1 MTDPG
6 PRVIEASLRGFVSAY
21 QRYTESPFQLG
32 EFVVVREGRYP
43 VIGVV
48 ASVQSGPEDQTRS
61 LQPRGAPG
69 ETAAEVLR
77 ANPEIR
83 LLLRTQVGVVA
94 CGFIEGEVYRGG
106 LPPLPSPLLAA
117 VERAQDEEVSDF
129 AAGCSFL
136 ERLVAD
142 AEANDATIASAIRRA
157 ADAMGPLGDG
167 FRIAAGKELA
177 RLLRAD
183 PARLGT
189 ILRGVVA

>member
-6 PRVIEASLRGFVSAY
+6 PRVIEASLRGFVCAY
-21 QRYTESPFQLG
+21 ARYTEAPYRLG
-32 EFVVVREGRYP
+32 EFVVVREGSYP

-48 ASVQSGPEDQTRS
+48 ASVQSGPEDSSRS

-69 ETAAEVLR
+69 ETAAEVMR
-77 ANPEIR
+77 TNPEIR

-94 CGFIEGEVYRGG
+94 CGFLDGGVLRGG
-106 LPPLPSPLLAA
+106 LPPLPCPLLAA
-117 VERAQDEEVSDF
+117 VDLAGAEEVAEF
-129 AAGCSFL
+129 AAGCGFL

-142 AEANDATIASAIRRA
+142 PEATDATISAAVRRA
-157 ADAMGPLGDG
+157 AESMGPATDS
-167 FRIAAGKELA
+167 FRVAAGKELA

-183 PARLGT
+183 PTRLGT

>member
-6 PRVIEASLRGFVSAY
+6 PRVIEANLRGFVCAY
-21 QRYTESPFQLG
+21 AHYTETPFQLG

-48 ASVQSGPEDQTRS
+48 ASVQSGPEDPSRS
-61 LQPRGAPG
+61 LQARGAPG
-69 ETAAEVLR
+69 ETAAEVMR

-94 CGFIEGEVYRGG
+94 CGFLAGEELRGG
-106 LPPLPSPLLAA
+106 LPPLPCPLLAA
-117 VERAQDEEVSDF
+117 VEPAGAEEIAEF
-129 AAGCSFL
+129 AAGCGFL

-142 AEANDATIASAIRRA
+142 PEATDSTIAAALRRA
-157 ADAMGPLGDG
+157 AEAMGPARDA
-167 FRIAAGKELA
+167 FQVAAGKELA